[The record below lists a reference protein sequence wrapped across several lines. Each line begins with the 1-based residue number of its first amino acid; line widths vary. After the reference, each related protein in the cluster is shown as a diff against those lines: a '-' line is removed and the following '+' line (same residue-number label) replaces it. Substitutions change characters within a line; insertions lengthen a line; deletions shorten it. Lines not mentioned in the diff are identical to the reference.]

1 MGMVIFIHFVHFCS
15 LFSIAFS
22 LPSFF
27 LSPLPFLSSSQVAE
41 WAEGKEH
48 NIHACCFIAD
58 SCKANIIVV
67 ENDDRLQKILYCTLD
82 NTILI
87 ISSTNVLVGMVI
99 FIIACVHFCFLL
111 SIAFSLPS
119 FFLPLF
125 LLPFFPPLR

>member
-27 LSPLPFLSSSQVAE
+27 LSPLSFLSSSQVAE

-67 ENDDRLQKILYCTLD
+67 ENDDHLQKILQVRHTHHTTITSYNHTWGILYVYVLCPHLLCVCVCVCVGGCVVILYC
-82 NTILI
+82 
-87 ISSTNVLVGMVI
+87 
-99 FIIACVHFCFLL
+99 F
-111 SIAFSLPS
+111 
-119 FFLPLF
+119 
-125 LLPFFPPLR
+125 